1 MVLSIEYKTSNFFYA
16 DVGADVLDLAET
28 MVASADGLVY
38 EPVSL
43 IHISFSVVC
52 FEEFFSWKQFWYLI
66 FWYLISFVWAS
77 FLKIHFLNS
86 EVMYDSVNQLYFNKK
101 IKQESKSDTYPL

>member
-1 MVLSIEYKTSNFFYA
+1 MSTSNFFYA

-43 IHISFSVVC
+43 MD
-52 FEEFFSWKQFWYLI
+52 
-66 FWYLISFVWAS
+66 
-77 FLKIHFLNS
+77 
-86 EVMYDSVNQLYFNKK
+86 MYF
-101 IKQESKSDTYPL
+101 

>member
-1 MVLSIEYKTSNFFYA
+1 MIYCVLCQLSANALDSVRCSCGVYDTSLCFCA

-43 IHISFSVVC
+43 IHLV
-52 FEEFFSWKQFWYLI
+52 
-66 FWYLISFVWAS
+66 
-77 FLKIHFLNS
+77 S
-86 EVMYDSVNQLYFNKK
+86 ELYALRTCSLGDSVH
-101 IKQESKSDTYPL
+101 ICS